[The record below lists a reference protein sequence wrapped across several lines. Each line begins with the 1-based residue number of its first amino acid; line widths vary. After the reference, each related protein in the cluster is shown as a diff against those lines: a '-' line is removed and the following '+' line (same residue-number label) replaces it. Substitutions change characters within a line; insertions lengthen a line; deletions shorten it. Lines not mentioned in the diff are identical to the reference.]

1 MIIDRK
7 SYNVQQTYCIKLI
20 RSTNISKR
28 SFWKTIVPLFFK
40 KISKSEKI
48 NLTEEVKNVSGNA
61 ELCHIF
67 NNYFSEIISKL
78 KILNLVNDSAVGSN
92 AFSNPLSIATKIFDQ
107 HTSIVNVKQKKFDSV
122 LNFKKTSST
131 EVEKVINNLI
141 SQRK

>member
-1 MIIDRK
+1 M
-7 SYNVQQTYCIKLI
+7 
-20 RSTNISKR
+20 
-28 SFWKTIVPLFFK
+28 
-40 KISKSEKI
+40 
-48 NLTEEVKNVSGNA
+48 TEEVKNVSGNA

-92 AFSNPLSIATKIFDQ
+92 AFSNPLSIATIFDQ